1 MAALDRRTL
10 LLALALAFAGGGRA
24 LADDDGDHDDRDDHD
39 LARRALEE
47 GDVRPLAE
55 ILAEVGGRIDGDLVG
70 VEFDRIN
77 GRYVY
82 ELKVI
87 TPSGRLREISVD
99 AQTAEILGDEAED

>member
-1 MAALDRRTL
+1 MAALDRRTF
-10 LLALALAFAGGGRA
+10 LLALTLAFAGGGYVV
-24 LADDDGDHDDRDDHD
+24 ADDDGEHDERDDHD
-39 LARRALEE
+39 LARRALEQ

-99 AQTAEILGDEAED
+99 AKTAEILGEEAED

>member
-10 LLALALAFAGGGRA
+10 LVALALTFAGGGRA
-24 LADDDGDHDDRDDHD
+24 LADDDGEDGDREDHD
-39 LARRALEE
+39 LARRALEK

-55 ILAEVGGRIDGDLVG
+55 ILAKVSGKIDGDLVG

-87 TPSGRLREISVD
+87 TPSGRLREIGVD

>member
-1 MAALDRRTL
+1 MAVLDRRAL

-24 LADDDGDHDDRDDHD
+24 LSGEEDEHEERYDHD
-39 LARRALEE
+39 LARQALEQGE
-47 GDVRPLAE
+47 VRPLSE
-55 ILAEVGGRIDGDLVG
+55 ILAGVRQQIEGELVG

-87 TPSGRLREISVD
+87 SPAGRLREVRVD
-99 AQTAEILGDEAED
+99 AMTAEILGGEAED